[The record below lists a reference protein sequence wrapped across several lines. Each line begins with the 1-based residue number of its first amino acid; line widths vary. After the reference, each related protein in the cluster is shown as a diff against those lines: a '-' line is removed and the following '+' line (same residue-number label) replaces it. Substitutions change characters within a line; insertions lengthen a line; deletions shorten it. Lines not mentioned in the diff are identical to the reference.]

1 MLSLK
6 DFNIN
11 NILNASDILITDY
24 MKSILVRELKEM
36 GFRKIQGKAVELY
49 SFYELCGFRKAI
61 REGKE
66 VK

>member
-1 MLSLK
+1 MLNSFVK
-6 DFNIN
+6 
-11 NILNASDILITDY
+11 LNFI
-24 MKSILVRELKEM
+24 RELKEM

-49 SFYELCGFRKAI
+49 NFYELCGFRKAI

>member
-1 MLSLK
+1 
-6 DFNIN
+6 
-11 NILNASDILITDY
+11 

-49 SFYELCGFRKAI
+49 NLYELCGFRKAI

>member
-1 MLSLK
+1 
-6 DFNIN
+6 
-11 NILNASDILITDY
+11 
-24 MKSILVRELKEM
+24 MKGRLVKLFIEM
-36 GFRKIQGKAVELY
+36 GFRKIEGKAVELY